1 MIFAL
6 LLTLIIG
13 IVWMFVGIIY
23 SNATRDENE
32 FDLFMITNLIFY
44 ALIAFGM
51 PFLAEFKA
59 IQEFIPIEYMPV
71 KPLKMIPCG
80 DLIRLSIL
88 MFPVAFFSIAGFFLL
103 AAAMRKGSHSVAWGI
118 MQSAIVMPFLTGWL
132 LFGDNVNLISI
143 GGMVLIIISLVFMVK
158 GKQLSGEEENINELA
173 KDHKAFLF
181 WSFAAFLGTGLGQVG
196 TLLPNKITLFCPE
209 STPFNE
215 DVLAWRIPLI
225 SLFWLILWCFVLIK
239 DRCHFSLKQL
249 KNGLLYAIVTFVG
262 EALLFVAIDMLSK
275 DNLSG
280 IVYPLA
286 VGFCIVFFSLF
297 CMLIKHERLHYFEKL
312 GLGVL
317 TIGLFVQ
324 AIAAIF

>member
-1 MIFAL
+1 MIFL
-6 LLTLIIG
+6 LSLTVLIG
-13 IVWMFVGIIY
+13 IIWMFVGIIY
-23 SNATRDENE
+23 GNATKDENE
-32 FDLFMITNLIFY
+32 FNLFMITNLIFY

-51 PFLAEFKA
+51 PFLSELKV
-59 IQEFIPIEYMPV
+59 IQEIIPIEYMPA
-71 KPLKMIPCG
+71 KPLKIIPLG
-80 DLIRLSIL
+80 DFIRISIL

-118 MQSAIVMPFLTGWL
+118 MQAAIVMPFLTGWL
-132 LFGDNVNLISI
+132 LFGDKVNLISI
-143 GGMVLIIISLVFMVK
+143 SGMVLIIISLVFMVK
-158 GKQLSGEEENINELA
+158 GKQLGGEEENINELA

-239 DRCHFSLKQL
+239 NRSCFSLKQL
-249 KNGLLYAIVTFVG
+249 KNGFLYAIVTFAG
-262 EALLFVAIDMLSK
+262 EALLFVAIDILSK

-297 CMLIKHERLHYFEKL
+297 CMIVKHEKLHLWEKV

-317 TIGLFVQ
+317 TLGLFTQ
-324 AIAAIF
+324 AIATIF